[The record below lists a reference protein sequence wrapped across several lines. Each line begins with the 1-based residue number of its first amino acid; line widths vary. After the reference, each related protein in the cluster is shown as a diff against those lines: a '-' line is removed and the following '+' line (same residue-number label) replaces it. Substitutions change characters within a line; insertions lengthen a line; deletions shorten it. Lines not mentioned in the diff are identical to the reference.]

1 MSRKEETLTYKQNM
15 SKTEVFHV
23 IKAIGCPLIV
33 FGLGIFTISNFA
45 NFGTKLICPAAGIM
59 WFLGFFVALLMPS
72 QRKEVLNQTLI
83 ICNVYFCTLLGFKVA
98 LGIVSG
104 VSAEMIAASFNQSI
118 PTSTGNA
125 MPGYLQNLLW
135 FSAIGIPIGQVGMQG
150 KRLLQFHHNKSLQK
164 TFGQKRGMR
173 DSGNGNS
180 RMI

>member
-1 MSRKEETLTYKQNM
+1 MRKKAFLALMLNEDSRLQTCQFPIASNRLRRIKEDGADK
-15 SKTEVFHV
+15 KTDYPWV
-23 IKAIGCPLIV
+23 KC
-33 FGLGIFTISNFA
+33 FGPMAEQHS
-45 NFGTKLICPAAGIM
+45 IC
-59 WFLGFFVALLMPS
+59 LHTNS
-72 QRKEVLNQTLI
+72 
-83 ICNVYFCTLLGFKVA
+83 KVA

>member
-15 SKTEVFHV
+15 SKTAVFHV

-83 ICNVYFCTLLGFKVA
+83 ICTIYFCTLLGFKVA

-150 KRLLQFHHNKSLQK
+150 KRLLQFQHNKSLQK

>member
-1 MSRKEETLTYKQNM
+1 MVPWIFCCS
-15 SKTEVFHV
+15 FD
-23 IKAIGCPLIV
+23 AISAKRSFKSDINYLHCL
-33 FGLGIFTISNFA
+33 F
-45 NFGTKLICPAAGIM
+45 
-59 WFLGFFVALLMPS
+59 
-72 QRKEVLNQTLI
+72 
-83 ICNVYFCTLLGFKVA
+83 YTLLGFKVA

>member
-83 ICNVYFCTLLGFKVA
+83 ICTVYFCTLLGFKVA

-125 MPGYLQNLLW
+125 MPGRENGCCSFTITSRCKRHLVKNVAC
-135 FSAIGIPIGQVGMQG
+135 AIAEMVIAG
-150 KRLLQFHHNKSLQK
+150 
-164 TFGQKRGMR
+164 
-173 DSGNGNS
+173 
-180 RMI
+180 

>member
-59 WFLGFFVALLMPS
+59 WFLGFFVALLMSS

-83 ICNVYFCTLLGFKVA
+83 IA
-98 LGIVSG
+98 LFIFAPYSD
-104 VSAEMIAASFNQSI
+104 
-118 PTSTGNA
+118 
-125 MPGYLQNLLW
+125 L
-135 FSAIGIPIGQVGMQG
+135 
-150 KRLLQFHHNKSLQK
+150 RLLLELFPESVRK
-164 TFGQKRGMR
+164 
-173 DSGNGNS
+173 
-180 RMI
+180 